1 MSIFE
6 RGDDYDVG
14 YQRYQDW
21 KIEQEELEEEMREY
35 LEWEEGRKQADDEA
49 AEGYLDDVEREKET
63 TGARIVRD
71 AANELS
77 VIHEE
82 EEENA
87 QQLAQITVD
96 GVFRYEI
103 MWLPDTDEVRVE
115 VENFTDMNPT
125 YYWYPD
131 TLPILKTM
139 SILIGCEEKDLKIE
153 GLGIFSRDTVV
164 SALPYEVECFSKS
177 TWHDYAS
184 EDFAVQFN
192 INTQEQEQEEDN
204 WRNNHPTRHGLDGT
218 QCDCSMCERANEM
231 PEGMDPYHESVDEN
245 RLPTVYECLNLPK
258 RVVDALI
265 RNWVASQPDE
275 DKAVKEAAELSVT
288 VRKVAEQ
295 M

>member
-6 RGDDYDVG
+6 HGYDAE
-14 YQRYQDW
+14 YQRYLDW
-21 KIEQEELEEEMREY
+21 KSEQEEQAEEMREY
-35 LEWEEGRKQADDEA
+35 MEWEERRQQADDEA
-49 AEGYLDDVEREKET
+49 AEGYLEDVAHEK
-63 TGARIVRD
+63 
-71 AANELS
+71 AANELG

-82 EEENA
+82 DEEEEEDNA

-96 GVFRYEI
+96 GVYRYEI

-115 VENFTDMNPT
+115 VENFPDVNPT

-139 SILIGCEEKDLKIE
+139 SILIGCEEKDVKIE
-153 GLGIFSRDTVV
+153 GLAIFSNDTVV
-164 SALPYEVECFSKS
+164 SALPYEVECFCNS

-192 INTQEQEQEEDN
+192 VNTQQEEEEDN

-231 PEGMDPYHESVDEN
+231 PEDMDPYHESVDEN

-275 DKAVKEAAELSVT
+275 DKAVKEAAELSVM